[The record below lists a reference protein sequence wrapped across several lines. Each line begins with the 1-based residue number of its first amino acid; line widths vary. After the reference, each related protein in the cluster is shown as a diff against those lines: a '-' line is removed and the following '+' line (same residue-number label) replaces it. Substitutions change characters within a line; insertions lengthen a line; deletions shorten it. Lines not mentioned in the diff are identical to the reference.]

1 MSRHWWIPWQ
11 LRSAASRCSP
21 QLFCQIVPVSGRNFS
36 VTVPSHEVLLTQLY
50 LACLSKEEKEYGQKR
65 GLRERKWRNK
75 SKSNWTGSS
84 LSQRMPTNCKAAL
97 KKWEE
102 TTGRK
107 CSEATEV
114 QGDLFNWSS
123 LLEFST
129 KMIKVANN
137 EYFSMKLLGIL
148 SFCYWKGGGVGHR
161 RFSQN
166 FTKVNLLLPKLP
178 KPRSAHVH
186 RGREKGGALSWFQL
200 SQFSTA
206 GEADRG
212 VPTNREDGRQC
223 WSSRLLCQTVSLH
236 KHDHKVGA
244 LSFGFFFVTRSSK
257 SDWSN
262 NTPENITR
270 NS

>member
-148 SFCYWKGGGVGHR
+148 SFCYWTGGGAPEI
-161 RFSQN
+161 FSKFHKSK
-166 FTKVNLLLPKLP
+166 FTPAKAAKAKIRTCTQGPGERGGTKL
-178 KPRSAHVH
+178 
-186 RGREKGGALSWFQL
+186 
-200 SQFSTA
+200 
-206 GEADRG
+206 
-212 VPTNREDGRQC
+212 VPI
-223 WSSRLLCQTVSLH
+223 VS
-236 KHDHKVGA
+236 
-244 LSFGFFFVTRSSK
+244 
-257 SDWSN
+257 
-262 NTPENITR
+262 I
-270 NS
+270 